1 MFYATASYWN
11 CSCHRRR
18 FGGGGG
24 GGKSSNSA
32 ISEVPRS
39 VVRCRGFYINAQD
52 MIDELVFDDQGS
64 D

>member
-1 MFYATASYWN
+1 MQLLVIGIVVVIVVVLVVVVVGRAATA
-11 CSCHRRR
+11 
-18 FGGGGG
+18 
-24 GGKSSNSA
+24 A